1 MQAKL
6 RSHFYGHEEL
16 GSVSFESIGDLLAYE
31 INIAWAADESKGPG
45 SMSPEGLKQIPPSY
59 VTHLNV
65 GAFNDVVVIDACR
78 WHL

>member
-31 INIAWAADESKGPG
+31 INLAWAADESKGPG
-45 SMSPEGLKQIPPSY
+45 SMSPEGLIGLNKY
-59 VTHLNV
+59 LRLMHVTHLNV
-65 GAFNDVVVIDACR
+65 D
-78 WHL
+78 L